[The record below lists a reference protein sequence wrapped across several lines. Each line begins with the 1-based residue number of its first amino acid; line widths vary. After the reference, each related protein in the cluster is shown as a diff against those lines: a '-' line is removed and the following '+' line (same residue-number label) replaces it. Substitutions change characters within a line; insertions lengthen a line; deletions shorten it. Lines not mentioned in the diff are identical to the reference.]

1 MRKTTLVK
9 TQRNELRLTYNNNS
23 RQKDMNIGS
32 EMSSRME
39 SESGIRMIKHN
50 IVCGDIHSFLS
61 LKMKPNPTVKTS
73 NEL

>member
-1 MRKTTLVK
+1 
-9 TQRNELRLTYNNNS
+9 
-23 RQKDMNIGS
+23 MNIGS